1 MRLASLSVAWSPESA
16 AAFRRPLAQAAV
28 LSTRDVLPAP
38 GPLIRLSAR
47 TPRAARRSL
56 TSAASSSFL
65 DRTFSWYAIRA
76 ISPPRYFG
84 YAASRPDG
92 VEGTPRGR
100 FCRSGE
106 EPPPFP
112 TDRNAGRRSWGLPI
126 PTRAASRPARSLPP
140 WREIRTP
147 RHPDSVPTMD
157 HARARWQAGVWAPPR
172 ALFREPTRKE
182 TRPR

>member
-16 AAFRRPLAQAAV
+16 AALRRPLAQAAV

-38 GPLIRLSAR
+38 GPLIKLSAK
-47 TPRAARRSL
+47 TPREARRSL
-56 TSAASSSFL
+56 TSAASSSFF

-76 ISPPRYFG
+76 ISPPRYSG
-84 YAASRPDG
+84 YEASRPDG
-92 VEGTPRGR
+92 VEGTPRRR
-100 FCRSGE
+100 FCKSGE

-112 TDRNAGRRSWGLPI
+112 TDRNVGRRSWDPPT

-147 RHPDSVPTMD
+147 RPPHSLPTRD
-157 HARARWQAGVWAPPR
+157 HARAQ
-172 ALFREPTRKE
+172 
-182 TRPR
+182 